1 MKYSLE
7 FKMKV
12 VAEYLS
18 GTIGLNQLAKKYH
31 FKTNTQIRKWINA
44 YKTLGVE
51 GLTGSRKNKVYSV
64 DFKLKA
70 ITMYEASEKSYQNLA
85 NDLGLNNP
93 SLLVRWR
100 QEYHKEGLQG
110 LSRRQERPPVSKKEQ
125 AKKTKQTSPEPLQ
138 FTDLELANKRIKELE
153 YELKMQTLKNEYLE
167 LLRSLRQQKTMKTKR
182 ESSTSSENKKDL
194 P

>member
-1 MKYSLE
+1 MVKYSLE

-18 GTIGLNQLAKKYH
+18 GTIGLNRLAKKYH
-31 FKTNTQIRKWINA
+31 IKTSTQIRKWINA

-51 GLTGSRKNKVYSV
+51 GLTGSRKNKAYSV

-138 FTDLELANKRIKELE
+138 FTDLELANK
-153 YELKMQTLKNEYLE
+153 
-167 LLRSLRQQKTMKTKR
+167 
-182 ESSTSSENKKDL
+182 
-194 P
+194 

>member
-12 VAEYLS
+12 VAEYIS
-18 GTIGLNQLAKKYH
+18 GTIGLNRLAKKYH
-31 FKTNTQIRKWINA
+31 FKTSTQIRKWINA

-100 QEYHKEGLQG
+100 QEYHKEGL
-110 LSRRQERPPVSKKEQ
+110 
-125 AKKTKQTSPEPLQ
+125 
-138 FTDLELANKRIKELE
+138 
-153 YELKMQTLKNEYLE
+153 
-167 LLRSLRQQKTMKTKR
+167 
-182 ESSTSSENKKDL
+182 
-194 P
+194 